1 MWTAW
6 KPLPISNQPW
16 RFFDLKEL
24 LQGGQSFRWIFEPAT
39 KAFTGGWAGFLS
51 RLRVSPE
58 GSLEASF
65 PRGGKAHLAPTERA
79 LIQYLGYSEEQTE
92 LLENLPWRSDPI
104 LREAIEQFPRL
115 RILQQPP
122 EEALLSF
129 LCSATKQIPQIQQG
143 LWQLAQRFGQP
154 LADGWNQLPRWE
166 VLAGIP
172 LPDLRDTGIGFR
184 ARHIAGTADFLKE
197 NPAYLSAIASLPY
210 PEARTALL
218 KLPGVGTKVADCT
231 LLFGFQKW
239 EAFPVDTWIAKT
251 LQRLYGLHDW
261 KLGQLETF
269 GRVHFGSG
277 AGLAQQFLF
286 ARMRQLS

>member
-1 MWTAW
+1 M
-6 KPLPISNQPW
+6 
-16 RFFDLKEL
+16 
-24 LQGGQSFRWIFEPAT
+24 QGGQSFRWFFEPES
-39 KAFTGGWAGFLS
+39 KAFIGGWAGFLL
-51 RLRVSPE
+51 RLRVSP
-58 GSLEASF
+58 GGLLEASF
-65 PRGGKAHLAPTERA
+65 PKGETARLAPSEEA
-79 LIQYLGYSEEQTE
+79 VVQYLGYSAEQTD
-92 LLENLPWRSDPI
+92 LQENLPWRSDPI

-154 LADGWNQLPRWE
+154 LTVDWNQLPDWE

-172 LPDLRDTGIGFR
+172 LGDLRETGIGFR
-184 ARHIAGTADFLKE
+184 ARHIAGTADFLKR
-197 NPAYLSAIASLPY
+197 NPGYLSAIPELPY
-210 PEARTALL
+210 PKARSALL

-251 LQRLYGLHDW
+251 LQHLYGLHDW
-261 KLGQLETF
+261 NLSQLETF
-269 GRVHFGSG
+269 GRIHFGRG

-286 ARMRQLS
+286 ARMRQLSK